1 MLKKINCNG
10 EIRKNIKQ
18 VKIKEFKVNQ
28 KKFILTNLILNDMI
42 YMLQV

>member
-1 MLKKINCNG
+1 MLKKINSNS

-28 KKFILTNLILNDMI
+28 KKFILSNLILNDML
-42 YMLQV
+42 YMLQI